1 MEQKRLLPGLINNRL
16 FAIIYRGITVV
27 LTLLAVLY
35 TFGVFAGTL
44 KGELLLY
51 YTVETNLLVLVCSS
65 ILLYKTA
72 TKWKREGQIGS
83 SSFYE
88 RFSAISATAIFL
100 TMVGYWVFLSPSMGL
115 GNFGYFNLQ
124 LHLFTPLLMIGDFF
138 LFTQKGKLKPK
149 DPFYFCLAPIY
160 YFIQATAIGF
170 LTDIT
175 YQFDEGMSVSRFPY
189 FFVDYDKAGWMVAV
203 YVLIITIFF
212 ASSAYGLYR
221 LDQHLAHKQKS

>member
-1 MEQKRLLPGLINNRL
+1 MEQERLLPRLVNNRF
-16 FAIIYRGITVV
+16 FAIVYRGITAV
-27 LTLLAVLY
+27 LTLLAVLH

-51 YTVETNLLVLVCSS
+51 YTVETNLLALVCSA

-72 TKWKREGQIGS
+72 AKWKREGQIGS

-100 TMVGYWVFLSPSMGL
+100 TMIGYWVFLAPLMGI
-115 GNFGYFNLQ
+115 GNFACFNLQ
-124 LHLFTPLLMIGDFF
+124 LHLFTPLLIIGDFF
-138 LFTQKGKLKPK
+138 LFAQKGKLKPK

-189 FFVDYDKAGWMVAV
+189 FFVDYDKVGWMVAV
-203 YVLIITIFF
+203 YVLIIAIFF
-212 ASSAYGLYR
+212 TSSAYGLYR
-221 LDQHLAHKQKS
+221 LDQYLARKQKS